1 MSDTSHLKI
10 TGMSCKHCEA
20 NAAKALKAVAGVAG
34 VDINLEQGTATI
46 TGSADDDALISA
58 VKEAG
63 YEAEIA

>member
-1 MSDTSHLKI
+1 MSDTTCLKI

-20 NAAKALKAVAGVAG
+20 NAAKALNAVAGVAH
-34 VDINLEQGTATI
+34 VDINLEQGEATI
-46 TGSADDDALISA
+46 TGSADSNSLIAA

>member
-1 MSDTSHLKI
+1 MSHTTHLKI

-20 NAAKALKAVAGVAG
+20 NAAKALNAVAGVVQ
-34 VDINLEQGTATI
+34 VDIKLEQGAATI
-46 TGSADDDALISA
+46 IGSADSDSLITA